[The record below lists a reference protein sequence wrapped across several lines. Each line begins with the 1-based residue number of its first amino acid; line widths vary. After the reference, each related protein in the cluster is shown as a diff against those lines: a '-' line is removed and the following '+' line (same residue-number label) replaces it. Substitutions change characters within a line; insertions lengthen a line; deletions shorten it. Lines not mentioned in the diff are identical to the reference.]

1 MKKFLFLLSTLLIFA
16 CKNKIDEPT
25 EVSELINKQTPTEFF
40 SYAHEDI
47 LIEKCWNC
55 WGPSELKPF
64 GEMGQRL
71 IEDIKVNGLNP
82 KGYVFYRKQKFR
94 SNDLVLIKYGP
105 LIISDSI
112 YNKIKSEDLK
122 VGYYDIITE
131 SITSKWGN
139 IYTEA
144 ERKYI
149 ESIEKNLKDSIIT
162 IPIKISVK
170 P

>member
-1 MKKFLFLLSTLLIFA
+1 MKKLLFLLSALLIFA
-16 CKNKIDEPT
+16 CKNKIEEPT

-55 WGPSELKPF
+55 WGPSELKPY

-82 KGYVFYRKQKFR
+82 KGYVFYRKQKFP
-94 SNDLVLIKYGP
+94 SNNLVLIKYGP
-105 LIISDSI
+105 LIISDSV

-122 VGYYDIITE
+122 IGLNDIITE

-144 ERKYI
+144 QRKYS
-149 ESIEKNLKDSIIT
+149 ESIGNNLKDSIIT